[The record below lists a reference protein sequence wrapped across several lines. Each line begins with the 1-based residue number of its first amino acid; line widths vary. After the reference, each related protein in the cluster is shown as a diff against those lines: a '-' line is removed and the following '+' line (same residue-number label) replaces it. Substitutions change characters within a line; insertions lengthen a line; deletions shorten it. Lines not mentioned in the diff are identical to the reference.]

1 MHIPQGDRR
10 FTIYLFYMLSNKYT
24 ELMIWTID
32 PTAPEPLY
40 AQLVAQVHVALSYGD
55 LAEGDRLPSARD
67 LAQSL
72 DLNIHTVLHAFQILR
87 DEGVVELRRGRG
99 AIITARNSTGGTREA
114 DGLQQALRHYIEA
127 GTAAGLPPEA
137 LITLLKEA
145 LRS

>member
-1 MHIPQGDRR
+1 
-10 FTIYLFYMLSNKYT
+10 
-24 ELMIWTID
+24 MIWTVD

-55 LAEGDRLPSARD
+55 LADGDRLPSARE

-99 AIITARNSTGGTREA
+99 AIITARSSSSGGTREA
-114 DGLQQALRHYIEA
+114 DGVRHALRQYVDA

>member
-1 MHIPQGDRR
+1 
-10 FTIYLFYMLSNKYT
+10 
-24 ELMIWTID
+24 MIWTVD

-40 AQLVAQVHVALSYGD
+40 AQLVAQVHVALSHGD
-55 LAEGDRLPSARD
+55 LTDGDRLPSARE

-72 DLNIHTVLHAFQILR
+72 DLNVHTVLHAFQLLR

-99 AIITARNSTGGTREA
+99 AIITARGTSREA
-114 DGLQQALRHYIEA
+114 DGVHKALKQYVDA
-127 GTAAGLPPEA
+127 GTAAGLPPQA

>member
-1 MHIPQGDRR
+1 
-10 FTIYLFYMLSNKYT
+10 
-24 ELMIWTID
+24 MIWTVD
-32 PTAPEPLY
+32 PAAPEPLY

-55 LAEGDRLPSARD
+55 LADGDRLPSARE

-99 AIITARNSTGGTREA
+99 AIVTARSSSTGTTGGTREA
-114 DGLQQALRHYIEA
+114 DGVQHALRQYVDA

>member
-1 MHIPQGDRR
+1 
-10 FTIYLFYMLSNKYT
+10 
-24 ELMIWTID
+24 MIWTVD

-55 LAEGDRLPSARD
+55 LADGDRLPSARE

-99 AIITARNSTGGTREA
+99 AIITARSTTGTTNATREA
-114 DGLQQALRHYIEA
+114 DGVRQALRQYVDA